1 MWNRSC
7 IVDTR
12 RPFACIGAL
21 AVGCL
26 GARQG
31 GDARADA
38 EDGDGADLGGVRH
51 VRQIAST
58 KLFGFKLFGRGTR
71 ARCGYMRAREQ
82 LKPAKQKNVEIRPK
96 RHVPCGRGRRGI
108 AGWCRGWHGAEHPLQ
123 LLLGA
128 SQLLGRGLGT
138 LRIRLHRRDVR
149 IGGGLK
155 RANPKSDT
163 ANAESVRQS
172 ARGIEQRDGDHAA
185 DIAVMAADIAV
196 MALVAASEANG
207 GKCGS
212 T

>member
-58 KLFGFKLFGRGTR
+58 KLFGFKLFRRGTR

-82 LKPAKQKNVEIRPK
+82 LNQPNKKMWKSGPKGTYPAVE
-96 RHVPCGRGRRGI
+96 
-108 AGWCRGWHGAEHPLQ
+108 AGGA
-123 LLLGA
+123 
-128 SQLLGRGLGT
+128 
-138 LRIRLHRRDVR
+138 
-149 IGGGLK
+149 
-155 RANPKSDT
+155 
-163 ANAESVRQS
+163 
-172 ARGIEQRDGDHAA
+172 
-185 DIAVMAADIAV
+185 
-196 MALVAASEANG
+196 
-207 GKCGS
+207 
-212 T
+212 